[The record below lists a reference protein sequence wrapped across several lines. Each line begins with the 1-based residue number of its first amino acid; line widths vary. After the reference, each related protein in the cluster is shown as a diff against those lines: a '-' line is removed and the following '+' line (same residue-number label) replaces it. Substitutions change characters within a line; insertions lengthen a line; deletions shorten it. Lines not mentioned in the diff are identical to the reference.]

1 MTSYTRLLSEF
12 SSAVTTEGIPAA
24 ALDATRR
31 LILDTLG
38 CAVGG
43 TGVPSSGIVA
53 RVRSAGPVQA
63 TLLVDGARVGLLPA
77 VHINAH
83 RANALD
89 AEETIR
95 HSGHLAAA
103 TVPPALAVAEHL
115 GSTGAEFV
123 AAVCVGFDVAARI
136 ALSLRTLDTTPDG
149 RTVISPVAGSSW
161 AAFAAAVAA
170 GRLLGLSVEAM
181 ANAFG
186 LTVASAPMPIAGRW
200 GVQASPR
207 PMTKYGLYG
216 AIAEAGVAAALLA
229 DAGMDGDTEV
239 LDGEHG
245 FWRMN
250 GSRSCDWDV
259 LTSGLGTRWL
269 VSETSY
275 KLFPACQWAMPA
287 LDLIY
292 RITTEVGIVAEDID
306 AVDVRV
312 PAAAI
317 TKHMAERTV
326 HTVVDGQFS
335 IPHLVALAVCG
346 GPPGPD
352 VFDRATPILSHLM
365 ARQGHAHLI
374 PTEVTVHASGRRI
387 TRTSNTGDHDWYDH
401 AAAQDDGALRAK
413 FRRFCEP
420 YLAAAAVETALDLVD
435 GIAGAASVRPLV
447 AALVAGRE
455 TRLPSV
461 APDFPIRLI
470 IIIDWIWSYGS
481 PSERERRDDAKDAE
495 LSVSRRGRADR
506 TVRASVFAHGML
518 TMATTA
524 QALTGWLGEEN
535 LTRYGVRF
543 KKQVWPGDQLIVTAE
558 VVDVSTDESGQQLA
572 ELTVTTRNGA
582 GEEVLTGY
590 ATARVHQIQGGRSTA
605 ARA

>member
-12 SSAVTTEGIPAA
+12 SCATTADEIPAG
-24 ALDATRR
+24 ALEATRR
-31 LILDTLG
+31 LVVDTLG

-43 TGVPSSGIVA
+43 TGVPSSDIVT
-53 RVRSAGPVQA
+53 RVRAAGPAEA

-77 VHINAH
+77 VHVNAH

-103 TVPPALAVAEHL
+103 TVLPALAVAEQA
-115 GSTGAEFV
+115 GSSGAEFA

-170 GRLLGLSVEAM
+170 GRLLGLSPEAM

-186 LTVASAPMPIAGRW
+186 ITVASAPMPIAGRW
-200 GVQASPR
+200 GVQAAPR

-229 DAGMDGDTEV
+229 GAGMDGDTEV

-250 GSRSCDWDV
+250 GSRSCDWDA
-259 LTSGLGTRWL
+259 LTDGLGTRWL
-269 VSETSY
+269 VAETSY

-292 RITTEVGIVAEDID
+292 RIMASDGVAAGDID
-306 AVDVRV
+306 AVDVHV

-317 TKHMAERTV
+317 TKHMAEQTV
-326 HTVVDGQFS
+326 RTVVDGQFS
-335 IPHLVALAVCG
+335 IPHLVALAVRG
-346 GPPGPD
+346 GPPGPRWHTAAALAD
-352 VFDRATPILSHLM
+352 ANVHDFAGRVRVGVYDRAAPILADLM
-365 ARQGHAHLI
+365 AQQGHAHLI

-387 TRTSNTGDHDWYDH
+387 TRTSNTGEHDWYDH
-401 AAAQDDGALRAK
+401 AAAQDDGALLAK

-420 YLAAAAVETALDLVD
+420 YLAPAAIETALDLVG
-435 GIAGAASVRPLV
+435 GISAAASVRPLV
-447 AALVAGRE
+447 AALVADSARPA
-455 TRLPSV
+455 R
-461 APDFPIRLI
+461 
-470 IIIDWIWSYGS
+470 
-481 PSERERRDDAKDAE
+481 
-495 LSVSRRGRADR
+495 
-506 TVRASVFAHGML
+506 
-518 TMATTA
+518 TTA
-524 QALTGWLGEEN
+524 
-535 LTRYGVRF
+535 
-543 KKQVWPGDQLIVTAE
+543 
-558 VVDVSTDESGQQLA
+558 
-572 ELTVTTRNGA
+572 
-582 GEEVLTGY
+582 
-590 ATARVHQIQGGRSTA
+590 
-605 ARA
+605 

>member
-12 SSAVTTEGIPAA
+12 SCATTADEIPMW

-43 TGVPSSGIVA
+43 TGVPSSGIIT
-53 RVRSAGPVQA
+53 RVRTAGPAQA
-63 TLLVDGARVGLLPA
+63 TLLVDGTRVGLLPA
-77 VHINAH
+77 VHVNAH

-103 TVPPALAVAEHL
+103 TVLPALAVAEQA
-115 GSTGAEFV
+115 GSTGAEFA

-161 AAFAAAVAA
+161 AAFAATVAA
-170 GRLLGLSVEAM
+170 GRLLGLSPEVM

-200 GVQASPR
+200 GVQAAPR

-229 DAGMDGDTEV
+229 DAGMNGDTEV

-250 GSRSCDWDV
+250 GSRSCDWEA
-259 LTSGLGTRWL
+259 LTDGLGTRWL
-269 VSETSY
+269 VAETSY

-292 RITTEVGIVAEDID
+292 RIMAEDGVAAGDID

-312 PAAAI
+312 PGAAI
-317 TKHMAERTV
+317 TKHMAEQTV

-335 IPHLVALAVCG
+335 IPHLVALAVRG
-346 GPPGPD
+346 GPPGPRWHTAAALAD
-352 VFDRATPILSHLM
+352 ARVRDFATRVRVGVYDRAAPILADLM

-387 TRTSNTGDHDWYDH
+387 TRTSNTGEHDWYDH
-401 AAAQDDGALRAK
+401 VAAQDDGALRAK

-420 YLAAAAVETALDLVD
+420 HLAPAAIETALNLV
-435 GIAGAASVRPLV
+435 GAISAAASVRPLV
-447 AALVAGRE
+447 AALVAE
-455 TRLPSV
+455 ATRP
-461 APDFPIRLI
+461 
-470 IIIDWIWSYGS
+470 
-481 PSERERRDDAKDAE
+481 
-495 LSVSRRGRADR
+495 
-506 TVRASVFAHGML
+506 
-518 TMATTA
+518 A
-524 QALTGWLGEEN
+524 QA
-535 LTRYGVRF
+535 
-543 KKQVWPGDQLIVTAE
+543 TA
-558 VVDVSTDESGQQLA
+558 
-572 ELTVTTRNGA
+572 
-582 GEEVLTGY
+582 
-590 ATARVHQIQGGRSTA
+590 
-605 ARA
+605 

>member
-12 SSAVTTEGIPAA
+12 SCAIATDAIPAP

-43 TGVPSSGIVA
+43 TGVPSSGIVT
-53 RVRSAGPVQA
+53 RVRAAGPAQA

-77 VHINAH
+77 VHVNAH

-103 TVPPALAVAEHL
+103 TVPPALAVAEHV
-115 GSTGAEFV
+115 GSTGAEFA

-161 AAFAAAVAA
+161 AAFAATVAA
-170 GRLLGLSVEAM
+170 GRLLGLSPEAL

-186 LTVASAPMPIAGRW
+186 LAVASAPMPIAGRW
-200 GVQASPR
+200 GVQAAPR

-216 AIAEAGVAAALLA
+216 AIAEAGVAAALLS
-229 DAGMDGDTEV
+229 DAGMEGDMGV
-239 LDGEHG
+239 LDGERG

-250 GSRSCDWDV
+250 GSPSCDWEA
-259 LTSGLGTRWL
+259 LTEGLGSRWL
-269 VSETSY
+269 VAETSY

-292 RITTEVGIVAEDID
+292 RIMAEDGVTAGDID

-312 PAAAI
+312 PAATI
-317 TKHMAERTV
+317 TKHMAENSVR
-326 HTVVDGQFS
+326 TVVDGQFS
-335 IPHLVALAVCG
+335 IPHLVALAVRG
-346 GPPGPD
+346 GPPGPRWHTAAALAD
-352 VFDRATPILSHLM
+352 ARVRDFATRVRVGVYDRAAPILADLM

-374 PTEVTVHASGRRI
+374 PTEVTVHASARRI
-387 TRTSNTGDHDWYDH
+387 TRTSNTGEQDWYDH

-420 YLAAAAVETALDLVD
+420 YLAPAAIETALDLVG
-435 GIAGAASVRPLV
+435 GISAAASVRPLV
-447 AALVAGRE
+447 AALVAE
-455 TRLPSV
+455 ATRP
-461 APDFPIRLI
+461 
-470 IIIDWIWSYGS
+470 
-481 PSERERRDDAKDAE
+481 
-495 LSVSRRGRADR
+495 
-506 TVRASVFAHGML
+506 
-518 TMATTA
+518 A
-524 QALTGWLGEEN
+524 QA
-535 LTRYGVRF
+535 
-543 KKQVWPGDQLIVTAE
+543 TA
-558 VVDVSTDESGQQLA
+558 
-572 ELTVTTRNGA
+572 
-582 GEEVLTGY
+582 
-590 ATARVHQIQGGRSTA
+590 
-605 ARA
+605 

>member
-1 MTSYTRLLSEF
+1 MGGTAMTSYTRLLSEF
-12 SSAVTTEGIPAA
+12 SCAITADEIPAP

-43 TGVPSSGIVA
+43 TGVPSSGIVT
-53 RVRSAGPVQA
+53 RVRAAGPAQA

-103 TVPPALAVAEHL
+103 TVPPALAVA
-115 GSTGAEFV
+115 
-123 AAVCVGFDVAARI
+123 D
-136 ALSLRTLDTTPDG
+136 
-149 RTVISPVAGSSW
+149 
-161 AAFAAAVAA
+161 
-170 GRLLGLSVEAM
+170 GRLLGLSPEAM

-200 GVQASPR
+200 GVQASPP

-250 GSRSCDWDV
+250 GSRSCDWEV
-259 LTSGLGTRWL
+259 LTNGLGTRWL

-287 LDLIY
+287 LELIY
-292 RITTEVGIVAEDID
+292 RMTTEDGIAAEDID

-335 IPHLVALAVCG
+335 IPHLIALAVRG
-346 GPPGPD
+346 GPPGPRWHTAETLAD
-352 VFDRATPILSHLM
+352 PRVRDFAARVHVEVFHRAAPILSDLM

-374 PTEVTVHASGRRI
+374 PTEVTVHASGPRI
-387 TRTSNTGDHDWYDH
+387 TRTSNTGEHDWYDH
-401 AAAQDDGALRAK
+401 AVAQDDGALRAK

-420 YLAAAAVETALDLVD
+420 YLAPAAVETALDLVD

-447 AALVAGRE
+447 AALIAG
-455 TRLPSV
+455 
-461 APDFPIRLI
+461 
-470 IIIDWIWSYGS
+470 
-481 PSERERRDDAKDAE
+481 
-495 LSVSRRGRADR
+495 
-506 TVRASVFAHGML
+506 
-518 TMATTA
+518 
-524 QALTGWLGEEN
+524 
-535 LTRYGVRF
+535 
-543 KKQVWPGDQLIVTAE
+543 
-558 VVDVSTDESGQQLA
+558 
-572 ELTVTTRNGA
+572 
-582 GEEVLTGY
+582 
-590 ATARVHQIQGGRSTA
+590 
-605 ARA
+605 

>member
-12 SSAVTTEGIPAA
+12 SCAIATDAIPAP

-43 TGVPSSGIVA
+43 TGVPSSDIVT
-53 RVRSAGPVQA
+53 RVRAAGPAQA

-77 VHINAH
+77 VHVNAH

-103 TVPPALAVAEHL
+103 TVPPALAVAEHV
-115 GSTGAEFV
+115 GSTGAEFA

-161 AAFAAAVAA
+161 AAFAATVAA
-170 GRLLGLSVEAM
+170 GRLLGLSPEAL

-186 LTVASAPMPIAGRW
+186 LAVASAPMPIAGRW
-200 GVQASPR
+200 GVQAAPR

-216 AIAEAGVAAALLA
+216 AIAEAGVAAALLS
-229 DAGMDGDTEV
+229 DAGMEGDMGV
-239 LDGEHG
+239 LDGERG

-250 GSRSCDWDV
+250 GSPSCDWEA
-259 LTSGLGTRWL
+259 LTEGLGSRWL
-269 VSETSY
+269 VAETSY

-292 RITTEVGIVAEDID
+292 RIMAEDGVTAGDID

-317 TKHMAERTV
+317 TKHMAENSAR
-326 HTVVDGQFS
+326 TVVDGQFS
-335 IPHLVALAVCG
+335 IPHLVALAVRG
-346 GPPGPD
+346 GPPGPRWHTAAALAD
-352 VFDRATPILSHLM
+352 AEVRSFAARVRVGVYDRAAPILADLM

-387 TRTSNTGDHDWYDH
+387 TRVSNTGEHDWYDH

-420 YLAAAAVETALDLVD
+420 YLAPAAIETALDLVNE
-435 GIAGAASVRPLV
+435 ITAAASVRPLV
-447 AALVAGRE
+447 AALVAGE
-455 TRLPSV
+455 
-461 APDFPIRLI
+461 
-470 IIIDWIWSYGS
+470 
-481 PSERERRDDAKDAE
+481 
-495 LSVSRRGRADR
+495 
-506 TVRASVFAHGML
+506 
-518 TMATTA
+518 ATPA
-524 QALTGWLGEEN
+524 
-535 LTRYGVRF
+535 R
-543 KKQVWPGDQLIVTAE
+543 
-558 VVDVSTDESGQQLA
+558 
-572 ELTVTTRNGA
+572 
-582 GEEVLTGY
+582 
-590 ATARVHQIQGGRSTA
+590 ATA
-605 ARA
+605 

>member
-1 MTSYTRLLSEF
+1 MTPYTRLLGEF
-12 SSAVTTEGIPAA
+12 SCAVTTDGVPAA

-43 TGVPSSGIVA
+43 TSVPSSGIIA
-53 RVRSAGPVQA
+53 RVRSAGPGQA

-115 GSTGAEFV
+115 GSSGAEFV

-136 ALSLRTLDTTPDG
+136 ALSLRTLDTTSDG

-170 GRLLGLSVEAM
+170 GRLLGLSPEAM

-250 GSRSCDWDV
+250 GSRSCDWEV
-259 LTSGLGTRWL
+259 LTNGLGTRWL

-287 LDLIY
+287 LELIY
-292 RITTEVGIVAEDID
+292 RMTTEDGIAAEDID

-335 IPHLVALAVCG
+335 IPHLIALAVRG
-346 GPPGPD
+346 GPPGPRWHTAETLAD
-352 VFDRATPILSHLM
+352 PRVRDFAARVHVEVFHRAAPILSDLM

-374 PTEVTVHASGRRI
+374 PTEVTVHASGPRI
-387 TRTSNTGDHDWYDH
+387 TRTSNTGEHDWYDH
-401 AAAQDDGALRAK
+401 AVAQDDGALRAK

-420 YLAAAAVETALDLVD
+420 YLAPAAVETALDLVD

-447 AALVAGRE
+447 AALIAG
-455 TRLPSV
+455 
-461 APDFPIRLI
+461 
-470 IIIDWIWSYGS
+470 
-481 PSERERRDDAKDAE
+481 
-495 LSVSRRGRADR
+495 
-506 TVRASVFAHGML
+506 
-518 TMATTA
+518 
-524 QALTGWLGEEN
+524 
-535 LTRYGVRF
+535 
-543 KKQVWPGDQLIVTAE
+543 
-558 VVDVSTDESGQQLA
+558 
-572 ELTVTTRNGA
+572 
-582 GEEVLTGY
+582 
-590 ATARVHQIQGGRSTA
+590 
-605 ARA
+605 

>member
-1 MTSYTRLLSEF
+1 MGGTAMTSYTRLLSEF
-12 SSAVTTEGIPAA
+12 SCAITADDIPAQ
-24 ALDATRR
+24 ALGATRR

-43 TGVPSSGIVA
+43 TSVPSSGIVT
-53 RVRSAGPVQA
+53 RVRAAGPAQA

-77 VHINAH
+77 VHVNAH

-103 TVPPALAVAEHL
+103 TAPPALAVAEHA
-115 GSTGAEFV
+115 GSSGAEFA

-161 AAFAAAVAA
+161 AAFAATVAA
-170 GRLLGLSVEAM
+170 GRLLGLSPEAM

-200 GVQASPR
+200 GVQAAPR

-229 DAGMDGDTEV
+229 GAGMDGDTEV

-250 GSRSCDWDV
+250 GSRSCDWRA
-259 LTSGLGTRWL
+259 LTDGLGTRWL
-269 VSETSY
+269 VTETSY

-292 RITTEVGIVAEDID
+292 RIMAEDGVTAGDID

-312 PAAAI
+312 PVAAI
-317 TKHMAERTV
+317 TKHMADSSVR
-326 HTVVDGQFS
+326 TVVDGQFS
-335 IPHLVALAVCG
+335 IPHLVALAVRG
-346 GPPGPD
+346 GPPGPRWHTAAALAD
-352 VFDRATPILSHLM
+352 PQVREFAGRVRVGVYDQAAPILAALM
-365 ARQGHAHLI
+365 GRQGHAHLI
-374 PTEVTVHASGRRI
+374 PTEVTVHACGRRL
-387 TRTSNTGDHDWYDH
+387 TRTSNTTEHDWYDH
-401 AAAQDDGALRAK
+401 TAAQDDDALRAK

-420 YLAAAAVETALDLVD
+420 YLAPAAAETAIALVG
-435 GIAGAASVRPLV
+435 GIPAAAMVRLLVTSLV
-447 AALVAGRE
+447 AARCPPARC
-455 TRLPSV
+455 
-461 APDFPIRLI
+461 
-470 IIIDWIWSYGS
+470 GS
-481 PSERERRDDAKDAE
+481 
-495 LSVSRRGRADR
+495 RA
-506 TVRASVFAHGML
+506 
-518 TMATTA
+518 
-524 QALTGWLGEEN
+524 
-535 LTRYGVRF
+535 
-543 KKQVWPGDQLIVTAE
+543 
-558 VVDVSTDESGQQLA
+558 
-572 ELTVTTRNGA
+572 
-582 GEEVLTGY
+582 
-590 ATARVHQIQGGRSTA
+590 
-605 ARA
+605 